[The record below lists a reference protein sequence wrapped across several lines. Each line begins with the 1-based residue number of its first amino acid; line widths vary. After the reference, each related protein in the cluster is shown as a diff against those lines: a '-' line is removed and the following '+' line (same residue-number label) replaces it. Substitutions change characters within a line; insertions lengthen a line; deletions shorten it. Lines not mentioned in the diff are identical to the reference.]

1 MKQRFEVELW
11 LFERRE
17 FNPGKWLKK
26 QKPQQQVQE
35 PATDKMKGPVRIQHE
50 VEVITRRI
58 ENYRIDITTIHHEYD
73 DWLKLGFAFADEFG
87 ETGRSYFHRVSK
99 FYRTYNPLETDQQ
112 YDLCLKSNRTGVTI
126 KTFFAAARDAGVNIR
141 V

>member
-1 MKQRFEVELW
+1 MKLRFEVEIW
-11 LFERRE
+11 LFERRK

-35 PATDKMKGPVRIQHE
+35 PAMDEMKGPVRIQHE

-58 ENYRIDITTIHHEYD
+58 ENSRLDLTCNYQ
-73 DWLKLGFAFADEFG
+73 DWLKLGFAFSDEFG
-87 ETGRSYFHRVSK
+87 ESGRSYFHRISK
-99 FYRTYNPLETDQQ
+99 FHPE
-112 YDLCLKSNRTGVTI
+112 YDPAKCDEQFDKCLKRGKSGVTI
-126 KTFFAAARDAGVNIR
+126 KSFFQAAKDSGLNIR